1 MADPVNRNHY
11 SQNDNTHDHMDG
23 SERHH
28 EHGDGQHEQS
38 VLPVADGHNPP
49 HPHPD
54 DHDHE
59 HPHPHDHDHG
69 HSHGP
74 GGHSHDHGKGPV
86 AWFRTV
92 FHWHGHEQPGGGLAA
107 EQAFLD
113 NEEGIRVVWLAL
125 AALALTSVLQVAIVL
140 LSGSVALLAD
150 TIHNIGDGLNSIPL
164 LIAFYLARR
173 VATRRYTYGFGKAED
188 VAGVIIV
195 LSIAVSAAVVF
206 WESFKKF
213 VDPEPMTNLGWVAA
227 AAVIGFLGN
236 EAVALL
242 QIRTGRKIGS
252 AALVTDGLHAR
263 TDGLTSLSVLLA
275 AGGAWLGYPILD
287 PIIGVL
293 IGVAIL
299 FITRDAIRAI
309 WYRLMD
315 AIEPEYL
322 DQAEAIVARR
332 ETVEELRRLRMRWVG
347 HRLHAELVVAVDP
360 ALTTLEAHDVAEDIR
375 HDLFHEIPTLSD
387 ILVHVEP
394 WSDQP
399 DRYHEQ
405 TRHHEPVPRPL
416 SN

>member
-1 MADPVNRNHY
+1 MADPISRNHP
-11 SQNDNTHDHMDG
+11 SANNHTHDHMDG
-23 SERHH
+23 SEHHH
-28 EHGDGQHEQS
+28 EHGDGQHEHS
-38 VLPVADGHNPP
+38 VLPVAGGHTHP

-54 DHDHE
+54 DHDH
-59 HPHPHDHDHG
+59 D
-69 HSHGP
+69 HGP

-86 AWFRTV
+86 AWFRTI
-92 FHWHGHEQPGGGLAA
+92 FHWHGHDHSGGGLAA
-107 EQAFLD
+107 EQAFLH

-125 AALALTSVLQVAIVL
+125 AALVLTAVLQVGIFV

-150 TIHNIGDGLNSIPL
+150 TIHNIGDMLNSVPL

-173 VATRRYTYGFGKAED
+173 IATRRYTYGYGKAED

-195 LSIAVSAAVVF
+195 LSIAFSAAVIF
-206 WESFKKF
+206 WESFNKF
-213 VDPEPMTNLGWVAA
+213 IDPEPMTNLGWVAA
-227 AAVIGFLGN
+227 AAIIGFIGN
-236 EAVALL
+236 EAVAIL

-275 AGGAWLGYPILD
+275 AGGTWLGFPILD

-293 IGVAIL
+293 IGIAIL
-299 FITRDAIRAI
+299 FITRDAIVAI

-315 AIEPEYL
+315 AIEPEYM
-322 DQAEAIVARR
+322 DKAEAVVARQ

-360 ALTTLEAHDVAEDIR
+360 ALTTLEAHNGAEEIR

-394 WSDQP
+394 WGDQP
-399 DRYHEQ
+399 DRHHER
-405 TRHHEPVPRPL
+405 TRHHEPVPSPL